1 MSGYGADTWC
11 DSSFQPGRRV
21 TGIRLVA
28 QALFRRITTPQML
41 LGIGKDETSYGDDI
55 TAIIGRDGAERSVLT
70 LPGIVR
76 AAFLKDDRVADVK
89 VDAFITQGTDGLV
102 DIEMVAH
109 VRLADSGE
117 TFDLTVTADEKAAE
131 LGEVTAT

>member
-1 MSGYGADTWC
+1 VSGYGADTWC
-11 DSSFQPGRRV
+11 DSALQPGRRV
-21 TGIRLVA
+21 TGVLLVG

-55 TAIIGRDGAERSVLT
+55 TAIIGRDGERSVLT
-70 LPGIVR
+70 LPGIIR

-89 VDAFITQGTDGLV
+89 VDAFGSTGTDGM
-102 DIEMVAH
+102 IEVGLVAH
-109 VRLADSGE
+109 VLLADSGE
-117 TFDLTVTADEKAAE
+117 TFDMTLTATAKSVE